1 MEFTVTILGS
11 NSAVPAHE
19 RNQTS
24 QIITMGNELMMVDC
38 GEATQIQL
46 QRYKVRSSKIKYIF
60 ISHLHG
66 DHYLGLMGVISTF
79 HLNKRKESLTI
90 FGPRG
95 LDEIITTQLKY
106 GNTKLNYTLKF
117 IPTDSDQQ
125 QQLVD
130 AKRFKVFSFPLK
142 HRLPCTGFLFV
153 EKPGQKN
160 LVKEKLLENKLSI
173 QAINTLKNGKDF
185 LDEEGNVKYAVSEFT
200 HPSPPPR
207 KYAFCSDTKYDQELI
222 PYIQGV
228 DLLYHE
234 STFMESEHERA
245 ADTYHCTAKQAAS
258 IALEAEVKKLL
269 LGHYS
274 TRYIELEPLLMEAE
288 SVFTNSHLSIE
299 GLTYTV

>member
-1 MEFTVTILGS
+1 
-11 NSAVPAHE
+11 
-19 RNQTS
+19 
-24 QIITMGNELMMVDC
+24 MMVDC

-79 HLNKRKESLTI
+79 HLNKRKEPLTI

-106 GNTKLNYTLKF
+106 GNTKLNYPLKF
-117 IPTDSDQQ
+117 IRTDSDQQ

-153 EKPGQKN
+153 EKLGQKN

-200 HPSPPPR
+200 HPSPSPR
-207 KYAFCSDTKYDQELI
+207 KYAFCSDTKYDLELI